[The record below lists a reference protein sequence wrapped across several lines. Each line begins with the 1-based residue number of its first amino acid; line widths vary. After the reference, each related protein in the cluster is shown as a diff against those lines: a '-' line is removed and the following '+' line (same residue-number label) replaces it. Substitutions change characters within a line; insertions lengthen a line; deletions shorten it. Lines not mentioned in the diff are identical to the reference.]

1 MRISNQLHTE
11 EDQNDLSFPP
21 RRVVNVLNRK
31 PLVATNLFANVRQDG
46 LAYREIPSLMGNVR
60 KLPNGEVV

>member
-1 MRISNQLHTE
+1 MR
-11 EDQNDLSFPP
+11 DLPSILDAQQDESPVTP

-31 PLVATNLFANVRQDG
+31 PLSATNLFANVRKDG
-46 LAYREIPSLMGNVR
+46 LTYREIPSLMGNVR